1 MSDDRK
7 GEKNNFYGKKH
18 TLETKSKLREIAL
31 TRVKP
36 TKTWKKVEI
45 VDIKTG
51 ITTLYPSLR
60 KACAAI
66 GTTLA
71 VILRRNKNEKAQ
83 GKHPVVKDT

>member
-1 MSDDRK
+1 MA
-7 GEKNNFYGKKH
+7 KKH

-71 VILRRNKNEKAQ
+71 VILRRNKNEKALIF
-83 GKHPVVKDT
+83 GGVNTHPTPH